1 MRAVPAIQRESADAG
16 PSERPGQHM
25 FNALFDEPWWLTAV
39 APGQWGAVEIERGG
53 QVVARLPYVIRRRLG
68 VTALTM
74 PPLTPRLGPWLAPSN
89 AKPANQLA
97 HQKDLMTELIQG
109 LPPHHYFL
117 QHFHYAITNWL
128 PFHWQGFEQTT
139 RYTYVLDNLSDLEN
153 VWAGLLVNIRT
164 DIRKAQKQVQV
175 RTDLDLDRFLE
186 ISSLTFA
193 RQGEASPYSR
203 ALVERVDAACAARG
217 VRRMFFAEDAQGR
230 IHAAIYLVWD
240 SQSAYYLLGGG
251 DPALRN
257 SGATSLVLWEAIN
270 FAATVTQRFDFEGS
284 MLEPVERFFRAFGA
298 RQVPYFRVTRAGR
311 LMRLALAGRQ
321 GVGALLGRGAPT

>member
-1 MRAVPAIQRESADAG
+1 
-16 PSERPGQHM
+16 M

-53 QVVARLPYVIRRRLG
+53 QIVARLPYAVRRRLG
-68 VTALTM
+68 MTAITM

-97 HQKDLMTELIQG
+97 QQKDLMTELIQG
-109 LPPHHYFL
+109 LPAHQYFL
-117 QHFHYAITNWL
+117 QHFHYAVINWL

-139 RYTYVLDNLSDLEN
+139 RYTYVLDDLTDLEGI
-153 VWAGLLVNIRT
+153 WGGLLVNIRT

-175 RTDLDLDRFLE
+175 RTDLDLDRFLQV
-186 ISSLTFA
+186 SNLTFA
-193 RQGEASPYSR
+193 RQGETSPYSR
-203 ALVERVDAACAARG
+203 DVIERVDAACAARG
-217 VRRMFFAEDAQGR
+217 ARRMFFAEDAQGR

-240 SQSAYYLLGGG
+240 CQSAYYLLGGG

-270 FAATVTQRFDFEGS
+270 FAATVTRRFDFEGS

-298 RQVPYFRVTRAGR
+298 RQAPYFRVSRAGR
-311 LMRLALAGRQ
+311 LMRVAMAGRE
-321 GVGALLGRGAPT
+321 GLDALLGR